1 MKVDIKSFLIGVLA
15 TINLF
20 LLYGFTNSAN
30 CDTYY
35 DADDIMK
42 KVKSIENYVE
52 SIEEDV
58 KKIKSDVGSLYTE
71 TMFR

>member
-42 KVKSIENYVE
+42 KVKRIEK
-52 SIEEDV
+52 DV
-58 KKIKSDVGSLYTE
+58 KSIKSEVGSIYTE
-71 TMFR
+71 IMFR